1 MKVAVLLVGPLVLLI
16 AVALAIFGIEGPA
29 DNDAVAQATF
39 RLLGMIYG
47 MYLIGLSIAWSR
59 RRRSRRD

>member
-1 MKVAVLLVGPLVLLI
+1 MKTALLLLGPLAVLI
-16 AVALAIFGIEGPA
+16 AVALAMFGTAGPA

-39 RLLGMIYG
+39 RLLGMVYG

-59 RRRSRRD
+59 RRSTKRD

>member
-1 MKVAVLLVGPLVLLI
+1 MRAAALVVGPLVFLI
-16 AVALAIFGIEGPA
+16 VVALAIFGTSGPA

-39 RLLGMIYG
+39 RLLGMVYG

-59 RRRSRRD
+59 RRK